1 MIGEF
6 SFRTSIQR
14 RCSTLNLELVGRGGT
29 RTIVRRFKASE
40 TLSMERQPRR
50 RRRPALSCIECRQR
64 KIKCDRSE
72 PCTNCVRIR
81 VKCAYKIFGDEPIAQ
96 QHLQRASS
104 WGPTPSQ
111 SVNARSPSAPTEAFV
126 VDRSVTEHADELLD
140 ARVLERAKRLQTAN
154 TRRRNDTLPAN
165 GAPEGGPLQA
175 LLERVQLLE
184 ESLKCNPVHGLS
196 ETGRDIFTRHSR
208 LRDPQITL
216 NKTRILRW
224 SHWMGTAKEVWPIIS
239 SSYDYILIS
248 SSSYPSLP
256 VTAKFV
262 ATAVVPNPKNLK
274 YRP

>member
-1 MIGEF
+1 
-6 SFRTSIQR
+6 
-14 RCSTLNLELVGRGGT
+14 
-29 RTIVRRFKASE
+29 
-40 TLSMERQPRR
+40 MERQSRR

-111 SVNARSPSAPTEAFV
+111 SVNARSPSAPTEPFV

-140 ARVLERAKRLQTAN
+140 PRVLERAERLQTAN

-165 GAPEGGPLQA
+165 GASEGGPLQA

-224 SHWMGTAKEVWPIIS
+224 SHWMGTAKEV
-239 SSYDYILIS
+239 
-248 SSSYPSLP
+248 
-256 VTAKFV
+256 
-262 ATAVVPNPKNLK
+262 
-274 YRP
+274 